1 MLRCYGYM
9 YIYNR
14 HHPRN
19 YQVELAMSWGLEG
32 CNSWGLLTD
41 SFGIQLAQWIAASI
55 CGKLLC
61 WMVFTYMFLAPKCCG
76 VLFFSVS
83 ISQVWENASSSRGP
97 WRVRDE
103 PVGDSHLPAAQVK
116 PKKSFWKPAGGNSAV
131 SSDWAFG
138 LPCGIL
144 DDWVKSSWGKIAITV
159 W

>member
-76 VLFFSVS
+76 VLFFCFHKPSLGKCLQLPRALEGQGWACWWFS
-83 ISQVWENASSSRGP
+83 SASGSSKTKKKLLKTRWRKFSRLLRLGVWIALWN
-97 WRVRDE
+97 
-103 PVGDSHLPAAQVK
+103 
-116 PKKSFWKPAGGNSAV
+116 
-131 SSDWAFG
+131 FG
-138 LPCGIL
+138 WLGEI
-144 DDWVKSSWGKIAITV
+144 
-159 W
+159 